1 MVAAGVAMR
10 WETMRVSGCV
20 LCAVLLIGVLGSAQA
35 SSYTGSLSTDDGG
48 LLASGLWADSAA
60 LEWEIM
66 QNADLSWHYSYEFEV
81 PAGAVSHV
89 IFEVSDTFTADD
101 IVAFSRCFDV
111 PIGYFFMPPRPSQS
125 ETPVRFATA
134 EDHDRGLSLAD
145 LIEEGNIGL
154 LRAVEGYDP
163 TMETR
168 FSTYASW
175 WIKQAIVRSL
185 SNKKRTIRLPHRQ
198 EEKLRKINK
207 VYNSLS
213 QVLMREPNLQE
224 IAREIGMDENDVATI
239 MNSSTT
245 VASLD
250 SSGAEDAGS
259 LHDVVE
265 DWSFSPDRELMQRT
279 LRSDTMRFLG
289 SLQEKEKKILMYRF
303 SFAGGKRHT
312 LKHIGDELGISPET
326 VRQIEL
332 RALKK
337 LKGFSEE
344 LKEYVFT

>member
-1 MVAAGVAMR
+1 MSLNRRRDLTSGVEDNLRAYFSQIKSARLLTFEEELALSRRILAGDAAARMQ
-10 WETMRVSGCV
+10 
-20 LCAVLLIGVLGSAQA
+20 LIEANLRLVVRIAKNYL
-35 SSYTGSLSTDDGG
+35 
-48 LLASGLWADSAA
+48 
-60 LEWEIM
+60 
-66 QNADLSWHYSYEFEV
+66 
-81 PAGAVSHV
+81 
-89 IFEVSDTFTADD
+89 
-101 IVAFSRCFDV
+101 
-111 PIGYFFMPPRPSQS
+111 
-125 ETPVRFATA
+125 TP
-134 EDHDRGLSLAD
+134 EMSILD
-145 LIEEGNIGL
+145 LIQEGNIGL
-154 LRAVEGYDP
+154 MRAVEKYDYRKQV
-163 TMETR
+163 R

-213 QVLMREPNLQE
+213 QSLMRTPTLQE
-224 IAREIGMDENDVATI
+224 IGREIGMDEKDVATI
-239 MNSSTT
+239 MNSSTS

-250 SSGAEDAGS
+250 SSSSEDAGS
-259 LHDVVE
+259 LHDVIE
-265 DWSFSPDRELMQRT
+265 DWSYSPDRELMQRS
-279 LRSDTMRFLG
+279 LRTDTMRFLG

-326 VRQIEL
+326 VRQIEM

-344 LKEYVFT
+344 LKEYVVN